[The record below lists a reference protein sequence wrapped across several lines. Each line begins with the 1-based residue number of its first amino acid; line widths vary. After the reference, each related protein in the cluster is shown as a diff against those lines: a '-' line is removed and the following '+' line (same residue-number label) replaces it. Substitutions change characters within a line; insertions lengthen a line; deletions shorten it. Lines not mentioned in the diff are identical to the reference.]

1 MSDFVTKN
9 GDYVITDDDKKLRPD
24 TRYLKKILATAP
36 MGALS
41 FKFLK
46 DKKRFDKKL
55 EWEKRRLFC
64 DNLINIGK
72 EAATIYFNAYE
83 TLKHI
88 RKKRNTSFTEGNH
101 KERFANHIVV
111 RQQYLNETAFKSAV
125 KDFPFPMYQN
135 VYALCYKFT
144 APATYGKHSQD
155 FRINY
160 HARYNAQ
167 TYWHVELPVTYFIN
181 VKKVR
186 ENKIHTCTYEG
197 AKTHA
202 FITRYFVED
211 QIGSISVFKCNV
223 SRYDPETRKANDAAG
238 WYLEQ
243 LINDELF
250 ISAFGFNK
258 DRAMSLLKKR
268 HKSII
273 MEQLGA
279 AA

>member
-1 MSDFVTKN
+1 MSDFVTYKS
-9 GDYVITDDDKKLRPD
+9 DYVITDHEKKYRPD

-36 MGALS
+36 S

-46 DKKRFDKKL
+46 DKERFDKKL
-55 EWEKRRLFC
+55 EWEKSTFFC

-72 EAATIYFNAYE
+72 KAATIYFNAYE

-88 RKKRNTSFTEGNH
+88 RMERNKPFFNH
-101 KERFANHIVV
+101 GHNERFANHIVV
-111 RQQYLNETAFKSAV
+111 RQQFLNETAFKDAV
-125 KDFPFPMYQN
+125 KDFLFPKYQN
-135 VYALCYKFT
+135 VYALCYRFT

-197 AKTHA
+197 AKTHS
-202 FITRYFVED
+202 FITRYFLSE

-223 SRYDPETRKANDAAG
+223 SRYDPEKYKANLATG

>member
-1 MSDFVTKN
+1 MSDFVTNKS
-9 GDYVITDDDKKLRPD
+9 DFVITDDLKQYRPD

-46 DKKRFDKKL
+46 DKERFDKKL
-55 EWEKRRLFC
+55 EWERSNVFC
-64 DNLINIGK
+64 NNLINIGK
-72 EAATIYFNAYE
+72 KAATIYFNAYE

-88 RKKRNTSFTEGNH
+88 RKERNTPFRH
-101 KERFANHIVV
+101 KERFANHIIV
-111 RQQYLNETAFKSAV
+111 RQQYRNETAFKDAV
-125 KDFPFPMYQN
+125 KDFPFPKYQN

-155 FRINY
+155 FRIHY
-160 HARYNAQ
+160 TAGYNAHN
-167 TYWHVELPVTYFIN
+167 YWHVELPVTYFMN

-197 AKTHA
+197 ARTHA
-202 FITRYFVED
+202 FITRYFVDD
-211 QIGSISVFKCNV
+211 QIGSISVFRCNV
-223 SRYDPETRKANDAAG
+223 SRYDPEKYKANLATG

-250 ISAFGFNK
+250 ISAFGFTK